1 MTATGPEQ
9 ARPSRQS
16 LQALDYL
23 NFFLADVRDGI
34 GPYLAVFL
42 KASHN
47 WNAADIGIAISAST
61 IASVIAQ
68 TPSGAL
74 IDRLRQ
80 KRLLIAF
87 AASFVCIGCL
97 GIVFSPTFPVVI
109 SAQALIGIAAGI
121 FPPAI
126 AAISLG
132 LVGHS
137 KLDGRIGRNETF
149 NHAGNLLTAAVV
161 GLIAKFVANEGIFFV
176 ATAVA
181 IASAIAALSIR
192 EQDIDHNVARGAIN
206 VKDGD
211 RVQPHISNLREL
223 LSDRRIANF
232 ALSVV
237 LFQFANAGMIVLIGE
252 KLSEGR
258 ERSAALYISA
268 CIIVAQL
275 VMVPV
280 ANLAGRLA
288 RFGRKPVFLVG
299 FAVLPIRAVLFT
311 LSNDPVF
318 LVSVQILDGVGAGIF
333 GVMTILIAA
342 DLTQG
347 TGRFNI
353 TQGGIQTGIGI
364 GAALSNILA
373 GFVVG
378 IAGYN
383 AGFLTLAVISL
394 VAVAVFWF
402 AVPETKAGYNS

>member
-1 MTATGPEQ
+1 MSQSP
-9 ARPSRQS
+9 RPSRQS
-16 LQALDYL
+16 LRALDYL

-68 TPSGAL
+68 TPAGAL

-80 KRLLIAF
+80 KRLLIVL

-97 GIVFSPTFPVVI
+97 GIVFLPTFPVVI
-109 SAQALIGIAAGI
+109 TAQALIGIAAGI

-137 KLDGRIGRNETF
+137 KLDGRVGRNETF
-149 NHAGNLLTAAVV
+149 NHAGNLLTATLV
-161 GLIAKFVANEGIFFV
+161 GLIGKFVANEGIFFV

-181 IASAIAALSIR
+181 TASAIAALSIR
-192 EQDIDHNVARGAIN
+192 ERDIDHDLARGAID
-206 VKDGD
+206 VKEE
-211 RVQPHISNLREL
+211 VQPHISNLREL
-223 LSDRRIANF
+223 LSDRRIASF

-237 LFQFANAGMIVLIGE
+237 LFQFANAGMIILIGE

-258 ERSAALYISA
+258 DKSAALYISA

-280 ANLAGRLA
+280 ANLAGRFA

-311 LSNDPVF
+311 LSHNPVF

-333 GVMTILIAA
+333 GVMTILMAA
-342 DLTQG
+342 DLTKG
-347 TGRFNI
+347 TGRFNL

-364 GAALSNILA
+364 GAALSNLLA
-373 GFVVG
+373 GSVAQR
-378 IAGYN
+378 AGYD
-383 AGFLTLAVISL
+383 AAFLTLAVVSI
-394 VAVAVFWF
+394 VAIAVFWL
-402 AVPETKAGYNS
+402 AVPETKAVKDRQ

>member
-1 MTATGPEQ
+1 MSQSP
-9 ARPSRQS
+9 RPSRQS
-16 LQALDYL
+16 LHALDYL

-68 TPSGAL
+68 TPAGAL

-80 KRLLIAF
+80 KRLLIVL

-97 GIVFSPTFPVVI
+97 GIVFLPTFPVVI
-109 SAQALIGIAAGI
+109 TAQALIGIAAGI

-137 KLDGRIGRNETF
+137 KLDERIGRNETF
-149 NHAGNLLTAAVV
+149 NHAGNLLTATLV
-161 GLIAKFVANEGIFFV
+161 GLIGKFVANEGIFFV

-181 IASAIAALSIR
+181 IASAVAALSIQER
-192 EQDIDHNVARGAIN
+192 DIDHDLARGA
-206 VKDGD
+206 VDVEEGD
-211 RVQPHISNLREL
+211 KVQPHISNLGEL

-237 LFQFANAGMIVLIGE
+237 LFQFANAGMIILIGE

-258 ERSAALYISA
+258 DKSAALYISA

-280 ANLAGRLA
+280 ANLAGRFA

-311 LSNDPVF
+311 LSHGPFF

-342 DLTQG
+342 DLTKG
-347 TGRFNI
+347 TGRFNV

-364 GAALSNILA
+364 GAAFSNILA
-373 GFVVG
+373 GS
-378 IAGYN
+378 IAQRAGYD
-383 AGFLTLAVISL
+383 AAFLTLAVVSA
-394 VAVAVFWF
+394 VAIAVFWF
-402 AVPETKAGYNS
+402 AVPETKDRGQ